1 MPEGVGNRMG
11 AEERL
16 CTDCWRRN
24 GCGSDGSK
32 MGEGRGGSVV
42 FYVFYA
48 PLFNP
53 GAVPTQV
60 ELAPQNADAKLK
72 YRE

>member
-32 MGEGRGGSVV
+32 MGEEGRGGSV
-42 FYVFYA
+42 VFYA

-53 GAVPTQV
+53 GAVPT
-60 ELAPQNADAKLK
+60 
-72 YRE
+72 